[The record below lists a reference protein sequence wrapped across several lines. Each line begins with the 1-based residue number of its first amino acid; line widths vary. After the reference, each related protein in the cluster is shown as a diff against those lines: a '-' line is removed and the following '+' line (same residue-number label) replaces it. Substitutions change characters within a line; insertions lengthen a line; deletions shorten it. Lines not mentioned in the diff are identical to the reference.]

1 MKVKKSFLFRL
12 IEDICKLIF
21 FKLILALDGSL
32 NHLSCALTIA
42 WFFIKVLIGCNL
54 IYYQFLLL

>member
-42 WFFIKVLIGCNL
+42 WFF
-54 IYYQFLLL
+54 Y